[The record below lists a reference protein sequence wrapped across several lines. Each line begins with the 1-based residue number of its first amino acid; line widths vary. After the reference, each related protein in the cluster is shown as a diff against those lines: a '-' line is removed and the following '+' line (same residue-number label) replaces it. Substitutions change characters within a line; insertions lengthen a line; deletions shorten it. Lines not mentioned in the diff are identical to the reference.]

1 MKDAPASHPSITASA
16 QKERPIL
23 VFDSGIG
30 GLTVLRE
37 ARVLMPDR
45 RFVYIADDAGFPYGG
60 WEEEALRARI
70 VTLFGGFIATHDPEI
85 AVIACNTAST
95 LVLDD
100 LRRAYPSVP
109 FVGTVP
115 AIKPAAERTSS
126 GLVSVLATP
135 GTVKRAYT
143 RDLIQSF
150 ATQCHVRLV
159 GADQLA
165 SIAEA
170 HIRGE
175 KIDEALVV
183 EQIAPCFVEKDGRR
197 TDIVVLACTHY
208 PFLANVFRRLAPWPV
223 DWLDPAEAIARRTV
237 SLLAANM
244 HDGGHT
250 DTLHPHDDLAV
261 FTSQNPDFAIRRL
274 MQGFGL
280 SCA

>member
-1 MKDAPASHPSITASA
+1 MKYAPAADVSDKLSTAY
-16 QKERPIL
+16 ERPIL

-70 VTLFGGFIATHDPEI
+70 VELFGKFIAEHDPEI
-85 AVIACNTAST
+85 AIIACNTAST

-100 LRRAYPSVP
+100 LRRAYPTVP

-115 AIKPAAERTSS
+115 AIKPAAERTLS

-159 GADQLA
+159 GADKLA
-165 SIAEA
+165 AVAEA

-175 KIDEALVV
+175 EIEEALVI
-183 EQIAPCFVEKDGRR
+183 EQITPCFVEKDGER

-237 SLLAANM
+237 SLLPSREI
-244 HDGGHT
+244 DEE
-250 DTLHPHDDLAV
+250 LHHHNDLAV
-261 FTSQNPDFAIRRL
+261 FTSKKPDYAIRRL

-280 SCA
+280 QFA

>member
-1 MKDAPASHPSITASA
+1 VM
-16 QKERPIL
+16 
-23 VFDSGIG
+23 
-30 GLTVLRE
+30 
-37 ARVLMPDR
+37 MPDR
-45 RFVYIADDAGFPYGG
+45 RFVYIADDAGFPYGD

-70 VTLFGGFIATHDPEI
+70 VELFGKFIAGYDPEI

-100 LRRAYPSVP
+100 LRRAYPAVP

-159 GADQLA
+159 GADRLA
-165 SIAEA
+165 GVAEA

-183 EQIAPCFVEKDGRR
+183 EQIAPCFVEKDGER

-237 SLLAANM
+237 SLLQPRQI
-244 HDGGHT
+244 DEE
-250 DTLHPHDDLAV
+250 LHHHDDLAV
-261 FTSQNPDFAIRRL
+261 FTSQNPDYAIRRL

-280 SCA
+280 QFA

>member
-1 MKDAPASHPSITASA
+1 MKHAPAADVSA
-16 QKERPIL
+16 KPLVTDERPVL

-37 ARVLMPDR
+37 LRVMMPDR
-45 RFVYIADDAGFPYGG
+45 RFVYIADDAGFPYGD

-70 VTLFGGFIATHDPEI
+70 VELFGKFIAGYDPEI

-100 LRRAYPSVP
+100 LRCAYPAVP

-159 GADQLA
+159 GADRLA
-165 SIAEA
+165 GVAEA

-183 EQIAPCFVEKDGRR
+183 EQIAPCFVEKDGER

-237 SLLAANM
+237 SLLQPRQI
-244 HDGGHT
+244 DEE
-250 DTLHPHDDLAV
+250 LHHHDDLAV
-261 FTSQNPDFAIRRL
+261 FTSQNPDYAIRRL

-280 SCA
+280 QFA

>member
-1 MKDAPASHPSITASA
+1 MKHASA
-16 QKERPIL
+16 ARLSDTSSATYEKPIL

-70 VTLFGGFIATHDPEI
+70 VELFGRFIAEHDPEI

-100 LRRAYPSVP
+100 LRHAYPAVP

-159 GADQLA
+159 GADRLA
-165 SIAEA
+165 AVAEA

-175 KIDEALVV
+175 EIDEALVI
-183 EQIAPCFVEKDGRR
+183 EQITPCFVEKDGER

-237 SLLAANM
+237 SLLQPRQINEE
-244 HDGGHT
+244 
-250 DTLHPHDDLAV
+250 LHHHDDLAV
-261 FTSQNPDFAIRRL
+261 FTSQKPDYAIRRL

-280 SCA
+280 QFA

>member
-1 MKDAPASHPSITASA
+1 MKSESAVSISAMPSAYT
-16 QKERPIL
+16 ERPIL

-45 RFVYIADDAGFPYGG
+45 RFVYVADDAGFPYGG
-60 WEEEALRARI
+60 WEEDALRERI
-70 VTLFGGFIATHDPEI
+70 VELFGKLIAAHNPEI

-95 LVLDD
+95 LVMDD

-126 GLVSVLATP
+126 RLVSVLATP
-135 GTVKRAYT
+135 GTVRRAYT

-150 ATQCHVRLV
+150 AFQCHVRLV

-165 SIAEA
+165 AVAEA

-183 EQIAPCFVEKDGRR
+183 EQIAPCFIEQDGSR

-237 SLLAANM
+237 SLLKPRRA
-244 HDGGHT
+244 DEE
-250 DTLHPHDDLAV
+250 LHHHNDLAV
-261 FTSQNPDFAIRRL
+261 VTSQNPDYAIRRL

-280 SCA
+280 HFA

>member
-1 MKDAPASHPSITASA
+1 MKQALAADRSDTSSA
-16 QKERPIL
+16 TYEKPIL

-70 VTLFGGFIATHDPEI
+70 VELFGKFIAEHDPEI

-100 LRRAYPSVP
+100 LRRAYPAVP

-159 GADQLA
+159 GADKLA
-165 SIAEA
+165 AVAEA

-175 KIDEALVV
+175 EIDEALVV
-183 EQIAPCFVEKDGRR
+183 EQIAPCFVEKDGER

-237 SLLAANM
+237 SLLSSREI
-244 HDGGHT
+244 DEE
-250 DTLHPHDDLAV
+250 LHHHNDLAV
-261 FTSQNPDFAIRRL
+261 FTSQKPDYAIRRL

-280 SCA
+280 QFA

>member
-1 MKDAPASHPSITASA
+1 MKDAPVASFSASVTTD
-16 QKERPIL
+16 KERPIL

-37 ARVLMPDR
+37 ARVIMPDR

-70 VTLFGGFIATHDPEI
+70 VELFGGFIATHNPEI

-150 ATQCHVRLV
+150 ASQCHVRLV
-159 GADQLA
+159 GADRLA
-165 SIAEA
+165 GVAEA

-175 KIDEALVV
+175 EIDEALVV
-183 EQIAPCFVEKDGRR
+183 EQIAPCFIEKDGRR

-237 SLLAANM
+237 SLLPPRKGDM
-244 HDGGHT
+244 E
-250 DTLHPHDDLAV
+250 LHHHNDLAV
-261 FTSQNPDFAIRRL
+261 FTSQKPDYAVRRL

-280 SCA
+280 QFA

>member
-1 MKDAPASHPSITASA
+1 MKDAAEPSFSVSVAA
-16 QKERPIL
+16 DKERPIL

-37 ARVLMPDR
+37 ARVIMPDR

-70 VTLFGGFIATHDPEI
+70 VTLFGDFIAAHNPEI
-85 AVIACNTAST
+85 AIIACNTAST

-135 GTVKRAYT
+135 GTVRRAYT
-143 RDLIQSF
+143 RDLIESF
-150 ATQCHVRLV
+150 ASQCHVRLV

-165 SIAEA
+165 ATAEA

-175 KIDEALVV
+175 KIDEDLVA
-183 EQIAPCFVEKDGRR
+183 EQIAPCFIEKDGRR

-237 SLLAANM
+237 SLLSLRKA
-244 HDGGHT
+244 DGE
-250 DTLHPHDDLAV
+250 LHSHDDLAV
-261 FTSQNPDFAIRRL
+261 FTSQRPDYAIRRL

-280 SCA
+280 HFA

>member
-1 MKDAPASHPSITASA
+1 MKHAPAADVSA
-16 QKERPIL
+16 KPLVTDERPVL

-37 ARVLMPDR
+37 LRVMMPDR
-45 RFVYIADDAGFPYGG
+45 RFVYIADDAGFPYGD

-70 VTLFGGFIATHDPEI
+70 VELFGKFIAGYDPEI

-100 LRRAYPSVP
+100 LRRAYPAVP

-159 GADQLA
+159 GADRLA
-165 SIAEA
+165 RVAEA

-183 EQIAPCFVEKDGRR
+183 EQIAPCFVEKDGER

-237 SLLAANM
+237 SLLQPRQI
-244 HDGGHT
+244 DEE
-250 DTLHPHDDLAV
+250 LHHHDDLAV
-261 FTSQNPDFAIRRL
+261 FTSQKPDYAIRRL

-280 SCA
+280 QFA

>member
-1 MKDAPASHPSITASA
+1 MKHPPAAELSGKSSTAT
-16 QKERPIL
+16 ERPIL

-37 ARVLMPDR
+37 ARVMMPDR
-45 RFVYIADDAGFPYGG
+45 RFIYIADDAGFPYGD
-60 WEEEALRARI
+60 WEEEALRLRI
-70 VTLFGGFIATHDPEI
+70 VELFGQFITEHDPEI

-159 GADQLA
+159 GADRLA

-175 KIDEALVV
+175 QIDEALVV
-183 EQIAPCFVEKDGRR
+183 EQITPCFVEKDGNR

-223 DWLDPAEAIARRTV
+223 DWLDPAEAIARRTL
-237 SLLAANM
+237 SLLPPR
-244 HDGGHT
+244 HID
-250 DTLHPHDDLAV
+250 DELHHHDDLAV
-261 FTSQNPDFAIRRL
+261 FTSQKPDYAIRRL

-280 SCA
+280 QFS

>member
-1 MKDAPASHPSITASA
+1 MKHAPAADVSA
-16 QKERPIL
+16 KPLVTDERPVL

-37 ARVLMPDR
+37 LRVMMPDR
-45 RFVYIADDAGFPYGG
+45 RFVYIADDAGFPYGD

-70 VTLFGGFIATHDPEI
+70 VELFGKFIAEYDPEI

-100 LRRAYPSVP
+100 LRRAYPAVP

-159 GADQLA
+159 GADRLA
-165 SIAEA
+165 GVAEA

-183 EQIAPCFVEKDGRR
+183 EQIAPCFVEKDGER

-237 SLLAANM
+237 SLLQPRQI
-244 HDGGHT
+244 DEE
-250 DTLHPHDDLAV
+250 LHHHDDLAV
-261 FTSQNPDFAIRRL
+261 FTSQNPDYAIRRL

-280 SCA
+280 QFA

>member
-1 MKDAPASHPSITASA
+1 MHHFAHYTDTHITNQNDAPVI
-16 QKERPIL
+16 

-37 ARVLMPDR
+37 ARVLMPER
-45 RFVYIADDAGFPYGG
+45 HFIYVADDAGFPYGS
-60 WEEEALRARI
+60 WEEPALRTRI
-70 VTLFGGFIATHDPEI
+70 VNLFADLIKRYQPQLC
-85 AVIACNTAST
+85 VIACNTAST

-100 LRRAYPSVP
+100 LRHAFPDTP

-115 AIKPAAERTSS
+115 AIKPAAERTRS

-150 ATQCHVRLV
+150 ASQCHVRLV
-159 GADQLA
+159 GADRLA
-165 SIAEA
+165 TLAEA

-175 KIDEALVV
+175 PIDDALVL
-183 EQIAPCFVEKDGRR
+183 EQIMPCFIDKDGKR

-223 DWLDPAEAIARRTV
+223 DWLDPAEAIARRML
-237 SLLAANM
+237 SLLPEN
-244 HDGGHT
+244 T
-250 DTLHPHDDLAV
+250 DKTLHHHDDLAV
-261 FTSQNPDFAIRRL
+261 FTSGRPDYAIRRL
-274 MQGFGL
+274 LQGFGL
-280 SCA
+280 YFA